1 MLKVPLTI
9 SFGRHF
15 GLETYI
21 LDSKWTTKSVLFL
34 QKLLNVNRRISVSPG
49 VGGVDGSFLDV
60 SVMSESL
67 LDASKSFLG
76 GQEDLVNE
84 TQLPESVFAFPAD
97 QIMKAVDER
106 LVKVQ

>member
-1 MLKVPLTI
+1 M
-9 SFGRHF
+9 
-15 GLETYI
+15 
-21 LDSKWTTKSVLFL
+21 
-34 QKLLNVNRRISVSPG
+34 NRRISVSPG
-49 VGGVDGSFLDV
+49 VSSGVDGSFLDV

-76 GQEDLVNE
+76 GQDDLVNE

-106 LVKVQ
+106 FVTAYQNL

>member
-1 MLKVPLTI
+1 M
-9 SFGRHF
+9 
-15 GLETYI
+15 
-21 LDSKWTTKSVLFL
+21 
-34 QKLLNVNRRISVSPG
+34 
-49 VGGVDGSFLDV
+49 DGSFLDV

-84 TQLPESVFAFPAD
+84 TQLSESVFAFPAD

-106 LVKVQ
+106 LV